1 VVLASC
7 AEYLAT
13 GLRLA
18 IVMGFIATVGTEL
31 VAGTPGIGL
40 SLANAQAVGAELEVY
55 AYTLLIA
62 VMGFF
67 TTILGTRSSGT
78 RRILV
83 EAWLPIVVLA
93 LWWTLSSGSTS
104 FYFPSLENIW
114 SRFNEVWL
122 FDGLAPYLY
131 PSLLNLL
138 IGFHL
143 ALAAGVVLGTLLGL
157 VPGLYRACWFVLELT
172 RATPMI
178 VLIPIAIMFLG
189 VGSNQKVALIAFAS
203 VWPIL
208 LGTADG
214 IREIDPMARDTA
226 RAYAIP
232 ARVWVTQIM
241 IPAAMPKVLAG
252 TRVSVSVAVSM
263 MVGSE
268 LFASTEGIGYF
279 VLRTRETSAV
289 TDLWTA
295 IIVLGLVGYLVN
307 LLQSAVEHYLL
318 RWHRG
323 ARAGEART

>member
-1 VVLASC
+1 MSSVKKDRRH
-7 AEYLAT
+7 
-13 GLRLA
+13 GRL
-18 IVMGFIATVGTEL
+18 L
-31 VAGTPGIGL
+31 
-40 SLANAQAVGAELEVY
+40 
-55 AYTLLIA
+55 
-62 VMGFF
+62 
-67 TTILGTRSSGT
+67 
-78 RRILV
+78 LV
-83 EAWLPIVVLA
+83 EIWLPIAVIA
-93 LWWTLSSGSTS
+93 LWWIMSSGSTS
-104 FYFPSLENIW
+104 FYFPSLASIFDRFKDIW
-114 SRFNEVWL
+114 I
-122 FDGLAPYLY
+122 FDGLGSYLY

-138 IGFHL
+138 VGFHL
-143 ALAAGVVLGTLLGL
+143 ALVLGVLLGTLFGL
-157 VPGLYRACWFVLELT
+157 LPGLYRSFWFVLELT

-189 VGSNQKVALIAFAS
+189 VGSSQKVALIAFAS

-214 IREIDPMARDTA
+214 IREIDPMTRDTV

-241 IPAAMPKVLAG
+241 IPAALPKVLAG
-252 TRVSVSVAVSM
+252 TRVAVSVAVSM

-307 LLQSAVEHYLL
+307 LLQSAIEHHLL